1 MSQTDKAQNEQM
13 FSGVPPKADLRA
25 RVHASLVTPEQEA
38 GDEAVVE
45 ALQPVFARHTP
56 DDFMLTLGI
65 LFAQG
70 LAKCSEEHRDDALEE
85 FIYRLRKY
93 TGIELKPGKAA
104 E

>member
-1 MSQTDKAQNEQM
+1 
-13 FSGVPPKADLRA
+13 
-25 RVHASLVTPEQEA
+25 
-38 GDEAVVE
+38 
-45 ALQPVFARHTP
+45 
-56 DDFMLTLGI
+56 MLTLGI